1 METAMR
7 SGIIKR
13 IFRWVAALA
22 GVWLMIL
29 VGLELFLRSSAV
41 TGIVNRVAADY
52 IDGELSFGKVQA
64 SMFRHFPSASLSLE
78 DFHITYPAERFDNAE
93 KQGADGP
100 LFRAGHGESA
110 DTLASFKRFTA
121 SVRLGP
127 LMAGKIHIPL
137 VELAKPRIYA
147 HQYADG
153 RSNWDIFKVESEE
166 EVQDSTDAGIPDIML
181 GRINLTD
188 SPRIIYTDN
197 GDTLSAIINLK
208 QMRFSGR
215 LDTRKPGKSRISLAL
230 DSMFV
235 AGRSCADT
243 VALGLDHLGIS
254 EKDRHLKIHATANA
268 FASTESFSR
277 ITVPMTFKGHVTLP
291 RHNDNVIVIDGF
303 TADFAKV
310 PLRFAGTVG
319 IYDDRLALDIKG
331 GITNCKVNDVIKEL
345 ISDMIPSSR
354 NIITNST
361 IDLQAAVSGDYV
373 YDTGRLPAISA
384 SLKIPFSEVEYKGF
398 PGKVNLEFIAEAATD
413 SNGRIN
419 IDITKADIGADG
431 AGLKVQGKL
440 SDLLSEDPDLNINGR
455 MDIDLHTVAAQLPD
469 SMNVTARGKVS
480 AELNGKLKLSQMDF
494 HGLSRAN
501 INGEL
506 HANDIRVIY
515 PEEDLNAFISKADI
529 SLGPEEKTSRTGDTF
544 RLLALKGQL
553 DSAAI
558 TLGTTDLKGKLLSFS
573 AMNSADALEQDTDK
587 VHRFG
592 GKVSAERLILK
603 DDTGM
608 VIGINGSENGF
619 QVLPKKSNPKIP
631 VLTFTS
637 RNKGIFLKD
646 NMNRVILSDAVLGAD
661 ATMNSIERRQRAKAY
676 IDSLS
681 RAYPDVPKDSLFF
694 HAARKGNREHT
705 MPEWLKEEDFRKQDI
720 NFRLDETI
728 AKYFR
733 EWDLNGRLAIRKGML
748 MTPLFPLRNT
758 LHGFEGHFNNNQVS
772 IDTLAIKAG
781 KSELVA
787 KGSLTGI
794 QKILSGRGR
803 NMLNLDVDVTSQRMD
818 ADELLRAYTA
828 GMQFDPGSTGTGLT
842 EVSDDEYMQII
853 EADTASYAKI
863 TSPLIVVPSNLIAD
877 IRLNAKNINYADL
890 FIERLSANAV
900 MKERCIQIT
909 NTAATSNVGDISF
922 DGFYATRSKKDI
934 KAGFNIQFKDITAEK
949 VISLMP
955 AVDTLMPILKSFYGR
970 LNCEMAATTQLD
982 TNMNIMIPSIKG
994 IMRITGDDLSIKE
1007 SKMFS
1012 TLARKLLFKNKKEGH
1027 IEHMSVEGIIS
1038 DSTVEIFPFIIK
1050 MDRYTMALSGVQ
1062 NLDMSFKYHMSL
1074 IKSPF
1079 LFKLGV
1085 DVTGEDFDNWKF
1097 KIGKPKYKNA
1107 DVPAFSSVIDETKV
1121 NLVKSIKD
1129 IFRKGVDTVVKENS
1143 LSSVNEYKLKTNY
1156 VRAVDQKLEELSE
1169 DEQKQFAAEEAA
1181 ADAESQSAGLS
1192 EEQSSNQGAGQG
1204 DGQGSNQDAGTVRN
1218 TSQEIVE
1225 QKTNKQ

>member
-1 METAMR
+1 MR

-22 GVWLMIL
+22 GAWLVIL
-29 VGLELFLRSSAV
+29 IGLEVFLRSSAM
-41 TGIVNRVAADY
+41 TDIVNNVAAEY
-52 IDGELSFGKVQA
+52 IDGELAFGKVQA
-64 SMFRHFPSASLSLE
+64 SMFRHFPSASVSLE
-78 DFHITYPAERFDNAE
+78 DFSITYPADRFDSYE
-93 KQGADGP
+93 QIGADGP
-100 LFRAGHGESA
+100 LYRAGQGESA

-121 SVRLGP
+121 SVRIGP
-127 LMAGKIHIPL
+127 LVTGKIRIPL
-137 VELAKPRIYA
+137 VELSKPRIYA
-147 HQYADG
+147 HQYASG
-153 RSNWDIFKVESEE
+153 GSNWDIFKTESEE
-166 EVQDSTDAGIPDIML
+166 EVNDSTDAGMPDIML

-188 SPRIIYTDN
+188 SPRIIYTS
-197 GDTLSAIINLK
+197 GADTLSAMINLK
-208 QMRFSGR
+208 EMRFSGR

-235 AGRSCADT
+235 AGRSCSDT
-243 VALGLDHLGIS
+243 VALGLNHLGIS

-268 FASTESFSR
+268 FASTEAFSR
-277 ITVPMTFKGHVTLP
+277 ITVPMIFRGHVTLP
-291 RHNDNVIVIDGF
+291 KRNESIISIDDF
-303 TADFAKV
+303 TADIAKV
-310 PLRFAGTVG
+310 PFRFSGTL
-319 IYDDRLALDIKG
+319 DMREDRLAMDMKG
-331 GITNCKVNDVIKEL
+331 GIASCRIDDVIKEL
-345 ISDMIPSSR
+345 ISDIIPSSG

-361 IDLQAAVSGDYV
+361 IELQAAVKGDYV
-373 YDTGRLPAISA
+373 YETGGLPYVSA
-384 SLKIPFSEVEYKGF
+384 SLKIPFSEVGYKGF
-398 PGKVNLEFIAEAATD
+398 PGKVNLEFLAEASTD
-413 SNGRIN
+413 SNGKIN
-419 IDITKADIGADG
+419 IDITKADLGADG
-431 AGLKVQGKL
+431 ANIKAHGKVY
-440 SDLLSEDPDLNINGR
+440 DLLSEDPGLDIGGR
-455 MDIDLHTVAAQLPD
+455 MDIDLHTVATQLPD
-469 SMNVTARGKVS
+469 SMNVTAQGKVT
-480 AELNGKLKLSQMDF
+480 AELNGKLNLSQMSLL
-494 HGLSRAN
+494 GLSMAD
-501 INGEL
+501 IKGEL
-506 HANDIRVIY
+506 HANNVKVRY
-515 PEEDLNAFISKADI
+515 PGEDLNAFISKADI
-529 SLGPEEKTSRTGDTF
+529 SLGPEEKTSRTGKTF
-544 RLLALKGQL
+544 RMLALKGQL
-553 DSAAI
+553 DSTAI
-558 TLGTTDLKGKLLSFS
+558 TLGSMDLKGKLLSFS
-573 AMNSADALEQDTDK
+573 AMNSADALDQDTDK

-592 GKVSAERLILK
+592 GKVAAGRLLLK
-603 DDTGM
+603 DNSGM

-646 NMNRVILSDAVLGAD
+646 DVNRVILSNAELAAD
-661 ATMNSIERRQRAKAY
+661 ATMNSIERRQKVKAY

-681 RAYPDVPKDSLFF
+681 RIYPGVPKDSLFY
-694 HAARKGNREHT
+694 HAARKGNRERT
-705 MPEWLKEEDFRKQDI
+705 IPDWLKEEDFKKQDI

-733 EWDLNGRLAIRKGML
+733 EWDLNGRLAVGKGVL
-748 MTPLFPLRNT
+748 MTPHFPLRNT
-758 LHGFEGHFNNNQVS
+758 LQGFEVHFNNNQMR

-781 KSELVA
+781 NSELVA
-787 KGSLTGI
+787 KGSLSGI
-794 QKILSGRGR
+794 QKMLSGRGS
-803 NMLNLDVDVTSQRMD
+803 NMLNLDVDVTSPKMD

-828 GMQFDPGSTGTGLT
+828 GMQFDPDSTGSRLAE
-842 EVSDDEYMQII
+842 EVSDDEYMEMI

-863 TSPLIVVPSNLIAD
+863 TSPLIVVPSNLTAD
-877 IRLNAKNINYADL
+877 IRLNARNIKYADL
-890 FIERLSANAV
+890 FVERLNANAV

-955 AVDTLMPILKSFYGR
+955 AVDTLMPILKSFYGN

-982 TNMNIMIPSIKG
+982 TNMNIMIPTIKG

-1007 SKMFS
+1007 SKMFT

-1143 LSSVNEYKLKTNY
+1143 LSQVNEYRLKTNY
-1156 VRAVDQKLEELSE
+1156 VRAVDQKLEELSA
-1169 DEQKQFAAEEAA
+1169 DEQKQFAAEEAEEA
-1181 ADAESQSAGLS
+1181 AAEAGSQSAGTAQDNSLDG
-1192 EEQSSNQGAGQG
+1192 QGSGQGNGQG
-1204 DGQGSNQDAGTVRN
+1204 DG
-1218 TSQEIVE
+1218 QEIVE